1 MNINKEEIQR
11 LEKAITNLR
20 KLNYFKI
27 YESTW
32 KLILFSLI
40 RGLASGLGWIIGAS
54 ILVSLLT
61 YLLSQ
66 IEFIPIFGEL
76 ISLIIKE
83 IETFER

>member
-1 MNINKEEIQR
+1 MNINKEDIQR

-32 KLILFSLI
+32 KLILLSLI